1 MTRSRVWS
9 VLLATALVCTVAA
22 CGGKDDKSTD
32 LPTPAPKPTTSSS
45 TPSSTPTAPTPSA
58 LPTTSTQ
65 KYGGLT
71 VILNH
76 LNPPAN
82 SDDVFAAY
90 DNFERAA
97 NKSSATNVEDP
108 TLKKY
113 AVGAALTTLRGAL
126 ADQKAKKV
134 VAGGQVT
141 LTTTVQVIGAIGALT
156 TCFDQSKQVL
166 VRANGTT
173 YVGPG
178 TKKFPRIK
186 IVVVLGR
193 VGGQW
198 KVTEYNVKGE
208 KC

>member
-1 MTRSRVWS
+1 M
-9 VLLATALVCTVAA
+9 LLTTALVCSLAA
-22 CGGKDDKSTD
+22 CGGKDDKSSG
-32 LPTPAPKPTTSSS
+32 LPTLTPDPTKSSS
-45 TPSSTPTAPTPSA
+45 TPSSTPTPPTPTA

-76 LNPPAN
+76 PNPPAN

-97 NKSSATNVEDP
+97 NKTAATNVEDP
-108 TLKKY
+108 TLTKY
-113 AVGAALTTLRGAL
+113 AVGAALTTIRGHL
-126 ADQKAKKV
+126 ADQKSKKV
-134 VAGGQVT
+134 VTGGQVR
-141 LTTTVQVIGAIGALT
+141 LTTKVETFGAIAALT
-156 TCFDQSKQVL
+156 TCLDQSKSVL

-178 TKKFPRIK
+178 AKKFPRIK
-186 IVVVLGR
+186 IVVILGPLDS
-193 VGGQW
+193 QW
-198 KVTEYNVKGE
+198 KVTGYNVKGE